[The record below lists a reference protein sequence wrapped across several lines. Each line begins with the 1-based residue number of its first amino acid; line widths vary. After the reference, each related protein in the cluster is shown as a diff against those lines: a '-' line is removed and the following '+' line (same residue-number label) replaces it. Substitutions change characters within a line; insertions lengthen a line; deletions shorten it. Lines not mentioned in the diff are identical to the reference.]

1 MRFPFKNGLFFR
13 GGTML
18 ESASVGRVDWSIIA
32 YRRLTCRTD
41 PADRELIDV
50 ESWNFRFGEML
61 FKVYEQMI
69 NIISMRCVILMDE
82 IL

>member
-1 MRFPFKNGLFFR
+1 MSFQKRPIFQ

-61 FKVYEQMI
+61 FKVSEQMI
-69 NIISMRCVILMDE
+69 NIISMRCVILMAE